1 MIHKDGV
8 RTDPEKRAVICQM
21 TPPQSV
27 SDLWQFMGMVNQMGK
42 FSPKIAEI
50 SEPLRELLSVK

>member
-42 FSPKIAEI
+42 FPPKIAEI